1 MDNLILPN
9 QDNNATIVL
18 KKNLIF
24 LVCSDNTIKCC
35 IRSQTH
41 DIFHILHKDIK
52 IKSCFS
58 CVKYNIVIDNIGKAY
73 GFGSNKYNQ
82 YSILYTEPDNRYILC
97 AATGYT
103 SILLKNDNIVVV
115 SGCGTDIILN
125 EINKFSKT
133 KSIIYIY
140 ADSTYYLFLFDDGSI
155 EGFGIKYDQDNDIF
169 IKDPIPIPIPI
180 LDEGITYIACNIFES
195 LIILL
200 TSNNKVEIFYCNDY
214 NDNKILNY
222 KNKTIKYSENNL
234 DDCYVSCSISTYH
247 IILLTAKGVAI
258 IMKIMNNS
266 NIIFRETN
274 NKYIMSYSNESK
286 IILLLDNGTIKMFS
300 ILYTSNDMNFI
311 PYEITPLPETLYYG
325 CIRLKIYT
333 ISLSDDNK
341 YFNFKTIGCNEI
353 ESLLI
358 IDDSDNFTSIIV
370 HLKAFTISG
379 FPKII
384 YDINKSKLDSLI
396 PESFPNIESN
406 EDLNLFIE
414 YYI

>member
-1 MDNLILPN
+1 
-9 QDNNATIVL
+9 
-18 KKNLIF
+18 
-24 LVCSDNTIKCC
+24 
-35 IRSQTH
+35 
-41 DIFHILHKDIK
+41 
-52 IKSCFS
+52 
-58 CVKYNIVIDNIGKAY
+58 
-73 GFGSNKYNQ
+73 
-82 YSILYTEPDNRYILC
+82 
-97 AATGYT
+97 
-103 SILLKNDNIVVV
+103 
-115 SGCGTDIILN
+115 
-125 EINKFSKT
+125 
-133 KSIIYIY
+133 
-140 ADSTYYLFLFDDGSI
+140 
-155 EGFGIKYDQDNDIF
+155 
-169 IKDPIPIPIPI
+169 
-180 LDEGITYIACNIFES
+180 
-195 LIILL
+195 
-200 TSNNKVEIFYCNDY
+200 
-214 NDNKILNY
+214 
-222 KNKTIKYSENNL
+222 
-234 DDCYVSCSISTYH
+234 
-247 IILLTAKGVAI
+247 
-258 IMKIMNNS
+258 MKIMNNS